1 MAWLTNPDIWAS
13 FITLTAL
20 ELVLG
25 IDNIIFISI
34 VTGQLEEHL
43 QKRARTVGLALA
55 ALSRLALLG
64 LIFFLAQL
72 DKPLFDVFGNEI
84 SIRDLVLIGG
94 GLFLLAK
101 STMEIQDNFE
111 EHEREHKQ
119 ALSYG
124 MAIAQIV
131 ALDMVFSIDSVITA
145 IGMADH
151 VAVMAA
157 AIVVAIGFMLLYAGP
172 VSEFVNRRP
181 TLKMLALAFLI
192 LIGVTLIAEGIGLHI
207 PKGYIY
213 FSMAFAFVVEM
224 LNLRLRGKRRKKAR

>member
-1 MAWLTNPDIWAS
+1 MSWLTDIDIWAS
-13 FITLTAL
+13 FFTLTAL
-20 ELVLG
+20 EMVLG

-34 VTGQLEEHL
+34 VTGQLEERV
-43 QKRARTVGLALA
+43 QKRAQTIGLMLA
-55 ALSRLALLG
+55 AITRLLLLG

-72 DKPLFDVFGNEI
+72 DSALFTAFGEPI

-101 STMEIQDNFE
+101 STMEIHDDFE
-111 EHEREHKQ
+111 GHQAKERKHAASFK
-119 ALSYG
+119 
-124 MAIAQIV
+124 MAIVQII

-145 IGMADH
+145 IGMADQ

-157 AIVVAIGFMLLYAGP
+157 AIVVAIGFMLMYANA
-172 VSEFVNRRP
+172 VSNFVNRHP

-192 LIGVTLIAEGIGLHI
+192 LIGVTLIAEGLGLHV

-213 FSMAFAFVVEM
+213 FSMAFAFAVEM
-224 LNLRLRGKRRKKAR
+224 LNLRRRKQSS

>member
-1 MAWLTNPDIWAS
+1 MSWLTDIDIWAS
-13 FITLTAL
+13 FFTLTAL
-20 ELVLG
+20 EMVLG

-34 VTGQLEEHL
+34 VTGQLEERV
-43 QKRARTVGLALA
+43 QKRAQTIGLMLA
-55 ALSRLALLG
+55 AITRLLLLG

-72 DKPLFDVFGNEI
+72 DSALFTAFGEPI

-101 STMEIQDNFE
+101 STMEIHDDFE
-111 EHEREHKQ
+111 GHQAKERKHAASFK
-119 ALSYG
+119 
-124 MAIAQIV
+124 MAIVQII

-145 IGMADH
+145 IGMADQ

-157 AIVVAIGFMLLYAGP
+157 AIVVAIGFMLMYANA
-172 VSEFVNRRP
+172 VSNFVNRHP

-192 LIGVTLIAEGIGLHI
+192 LIGVTLIAEGLGLHV

-213 FSMAFAFVVEM
+213 FSMAFAFAVEM
-224 LNLRLRGKRRKKAR
+224 LNLRRRKQPS